1 MDPGTI
7 NSVIL
12 SIHRGNSLP
21 RHLHANIVIGGMN
34 RGLENNSMLSDYSW
48 ATPPTDGVASDEDVA
63 FLRSWLDGFRNP
75 TSDPFDGC
83 EPLFPVR
90 RSAAAIIQ
98 RSVDP
103 YGNLWGES
111 YTVDSV
117 RSSTHVT
124 SESLSGN
131 ISSVTFFL
139 RLEHASWTFIT
150 ENT

>member
-1 MDPGTI
+1 
-7 NSVIL
+7 
-12 SIHRGNSLP
+12 
-21 RHLHANIVIGGMN
+21 
-34 RGLENNSMLSDYSW
+34 MLSDYSW

-90 RSAAAIIQ
+90 RSAAAVIQ

-103 YGNLWGES
+103 YGNLWGEN

-124 SESLSGN
+124 SESLSGR

-139 RLEHASWTFIT
+139 RLEHLSQRMHSIKFDIGCSMLGFTSYHIHQKPNFSFARYDKD
-150 ENT
+150 